1 MTYHVIVKN
10 RALRDIE
17 RNLQWWA
24 EHHSS
29 QQALR
34 WHETTFAAIY
44 KLDTFPDSHPI
55 ADESDAFAYEIRELH
70 FGTGSRGSPRFPM
83 GSILASS
90 VFRQR
95 NIQAF
100 AVNCSTRKEFILTLS
115 KDR

>member
-70 FGTGSRGSPRFPM
+70 FGTGSRPTHRAIFTIKGDE
-83 GSILASS
+83 
-90 VFRQR
+90 VH
-95 NIQAF
+95 
-100 AVNCSTRKEFILTLS
+100 VLTIRSAAQDIVTPEELG
-115 KDR
+115 D